1 MEETIRIFDL
11 KRIFLGDLPWTFT
24 VEVIFRTVIMYIYAL
39 IIIRIIGKRA
49 MGQQFS
55 PFEFMIIIALGSAVG
70 DPMFYPEVPLLH
82 GMAVLTAVVILQRGL
97 TYLAHQSEKVEAF
110 VEGTP
115 QRLVAD
121 GRLDLEGMESELI
134 SREELFTELR
144 EAGVEQLGQVK
155 RAYLEQNGNIST
167 FLYTPRETRPGL
179 SLIPPWD
186 ITAPKALSAGA
197 AAPKTGYNACNT
209 CGETRHFAAGEV
221 LASCS
226 FCEGTEWVTATEDP
240 IEDNNHYES

>member
-1 MEETIRIFDL
+1 MDETIRIFDL

-24 VEVIFRTVIMYIYAL
+24 AEVIFRTVIMYLYAL

-97 TYLAHQSEKVEAF
+97 TYVVHLSGTVEAF

-115 QRLVAD
+115 QRLVVD
-121 GRLDLEGMESELI
+121 GRLDLEGMNSESL

-186 ITAPKALSAGA
+186 ISAPEALPAGT
-197 AAPKTGYNACNT
+197 AAPETGYYACST
-209 CGETRHFAAGEV
+209 CGETRHFAAGEA
-221 LASCS
+221 LAPCS
-226 FCEGTEWVTATEDP
+226 YCEGKEWAAATQDP
-240 IEDNNHYES
+240 IEDHNHHET